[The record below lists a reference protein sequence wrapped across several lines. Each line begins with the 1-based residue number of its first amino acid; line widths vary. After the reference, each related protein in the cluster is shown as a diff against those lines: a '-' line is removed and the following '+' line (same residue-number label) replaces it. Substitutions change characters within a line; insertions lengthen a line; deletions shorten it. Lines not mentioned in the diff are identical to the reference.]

1 MQTNVLFSFENSLA
15 LAFNQVMVGIVGFI
29 PSLLGAII
37 LFLLGLLIAGWLRTL
52 TVKLINLTKLDGVFK
67 NAAIKEFL
75 KNAQI
80 TGKIENVVGEIVH
93 WLVII
98 LFFVASINVLGLTSV
113 SDFLNNII
121 LGIPTLIAA
130 IIILVVG
137 VVVAGFLE
145 KMVKGSL
152 GSSDPAFSR
161 LVGKVVSYAT
171 MILFILAAISQLG
184 IARFFIETTF
194 TGFVAALALG
204 IGISLGLGSKDL
216 VKTMFEGWYK
226 KISKKGK

>member
-1 MQTNVLFSFENSLA
+1 MNTNVFYSFENSLSF
-15 LAFNQVMVGIVGFI
+15 AFNQVLVGIVGFI
-29 PSLLGAII
+29 PSFLGAVV
-37 LFLLGLLIAGWLRTL
+37 LFLLGLILAGWLKTL
-52 TVKLINLTKLDGVFK
+52 TIKLVNLTKLGGIIK
-67 NAAIKEFL
+67 NSAFKEFL
-75 KNAQI
+75 KNAQM
-80 TGKIENVVGEIVH
+80 TQKIEIIIGEIVH

-113 SDFLNNII
+113 SQFLNSII

-137 VVVAGFLE
+137 VFIAGFLE

-152 GSSDPAFSR
+152 GSGDPAFSR

-171 MILFILAAISQLG
+171 LTLFILAAISQLG

-216 VKTMFEGWYK
+216 VKTLLDGWYK
-226 KISKKGK
+226 NLKAKK

>member
-1 MQTNVLFSFENSLA
+1 MQTNFVYSFENSLSF
-15 LAFNQVMVGIVGFI
+15 AFNQVMVGIIGFI
-29 PSLLGAII
+29 PSLLGAIV
-37 LFLLGLLIAGWLRTL
+37 LFLLGLILAGWLKTF
-52 TVKLINLTKLDGVFK
+52 TVKLLNLTKLGGLIK
-67 NAAIKEFL
+67 NATINEFL

-80 TGKIENVVGEIVH
+80 TGKIEIIIGEIVR
-93 WLVII
+93 WLTII

-113 SDFLNNII
+113 SEFLNSII
-121 LGIPTLIAA
+121 LGIPTLVAA

-137 VVVAGFLE
+137 VVIAGFLE

-152 GSSDPAFSR
+152 GSNDPAFSR

-171 MILFILAAISQLG
+171 MTLFILAAISQLG

-194 TGFVAALALG
+194 TGFIAALALG

-216 VKTMFEGWYK
+216 VKTLLDGWYGNLK
-226 KISKKGK
+226 KK

>member
-1 MQTNVLFSFENSLA
+1 MNTNVFYSFENSLSF
-15 LAFNQVMVGIVGFI
+15 AFNQVLVGIVGFI
-29 PSLLGAII
+29 PSFLGAVV
-37 LFLLGLLIAGWLRTL
+37 LFLLGLILAGWLRTL
-52 TVKLINLTKLDGVFK
+52 TIKLVNLTKLGGIIK
-67 NAAIKEFL
+67 NSAFKEFL
-75 KNAQI
+75 KNAQM
-80 TGKIENVVGEIVH
+80 TQKIEVVIGEIVH

-113 SDFLNNII
+113 SQFLNSII

-137 VVVAGFLE
+137 VFIAGFLE

-152 GSSDPAFSR
+152 GSQDPAFSR
-161 LVGKVVSYAT
+161 LVGKIVSYAT
-171 MILFILAAISQLG
+171 LTLFILAAISQLG

-216 VKTMFEGWYK
+216 VKTLLDGWYK
-226 KISKKGK
+226 NLKGKK

>member
-1 MQTNVLFSFENSLA
+1 MNTNFVYSFENSLSF
-15 LAFNQVMVGIVGFI
+15 AFNQMMVGII
-29 PSLLGAII
+29 SYLPSLLGALVI
-37 LFLLGLLIAGWLRTL
+37 FLLGLILAGWLKKL
-52 TVKLINLTKLDGVFK
+52 TIKLLSLIKLDGAIK
-67 NAAIKEFL
+67 NAAIKDFL

-80 TGKIENVVGEIVH
+80 TGKIEIVIGEVIRWLTIV
-93 WLVII
+93 
-98 LFFVASINVLGLTSV
+98 LFFVASVNILGLTSV
-113 SDFLNNII
+113 SLFLNNII

-130 IIILVVG
+130 VIILVVG
-137 VVVAGFLE
+137 VVIAGFLE

-171 MILFILAAISQLG
+171 MTLFILAAISQLG

-194 TGFVAALALG
+194 TGFIAALALG

-216 VKTMFEGWYK
+216 VKTLLDSWYK
-226 KISKKGK
+226 NLKK

>member
-1 MQTNVLFSFENSLA
+1 MQTNVFYSFENSLSY
-15 LAFNQVMVGIVGFI
+15 AFNQVVVGIVGFI
-29 PSLLGAII
+29 PNLLGALV
-37 LFLLGLLIAGWLRTL
+37 LFLLGLLLASWLRSL
-52 TVKLINLTKLDGVFK
+52 TIKLINLTKLGGLFK
-67 NAAIKEFL
+67 NVAIKEFL

-93 WLVII
+93 WIVII

-121 LGIPTLIAA
+121 LGIPTIIAA

-152 GSSDPAFSR
+152 GSQDPAFSR
-161 LVGKVVSYAT
+161 LIGKIVSYAT
-171 MILFILAAISQLG
+171 LTLFILAAISQLG

-194 TGFVAALALG
+194 TGFIAALALG

-216 VKTMFEGWYK
+216 VKTLLEGWYK
-226 KISKKGK
+226 KVTKKGK